1 MSLGIKRVVVVRK
14 DSVHNDAPQACSM
27 EFETL
32 GVFPKSLWSKQKVR
46 VSRRIK
52 QVGNF
57 MDNFQT
63 PWTIT

>member
-1 MSLGIKRVVVVRK
+1 VRK
-14 DSVHNDAPQACSM
+14 DIIHNDATQACSM
-27 EFETL
+27 EFETWGL
-32 GVFPKSLWSKQKVR
+32 FPKSLWSKQKVR